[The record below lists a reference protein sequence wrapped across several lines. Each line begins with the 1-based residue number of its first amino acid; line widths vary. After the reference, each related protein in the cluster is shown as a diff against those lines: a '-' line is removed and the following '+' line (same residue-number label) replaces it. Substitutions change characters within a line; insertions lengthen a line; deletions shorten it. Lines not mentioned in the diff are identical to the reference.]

1 VQNPI
6 EWLKTALADRYTIQ
20 RELGSGGMATVYLAE
35 DLKHHRKVA
44 IKLLKPEFAAALGP
58 ERFLR
63 EIEIAAGL
71 AHPHILPLYDSGET
85 AGLLYYVMPY
95 VAGKSLRDRLNREG
109 PLPVADAVE
118 IARSVASALAYAHH
132 QDVVHRD
139 IKPEN
144 ILLESGHAV
153 VSDFGIAR
161 AITTA
166 GGARLTETGVAVGT
180 PAYMSP
186 EQAAGGRQLDGR
198 TDIYSLGC
206 VLYEMLAG
214 EPPYTGPTAQS
225 IVHQHLAAP
234 PPRVTAMRSG
244 IPPAIDHAIERA
256 LAKSPADR
264 FPTAMRF
271 AEALDTRAGPPLR
284 RFPRSWLRTA
294 VIAGLAVIVVTLGAR
309 WAWQRW
315 PSIGSGMPVG
325 DGLAPNSVAVLY
337 FDNLSRDTADAYL
350 ADGLTE
356 EITARLGQIARLV
369 VKSRNAVR
377 RYRGVAID
385 PPTAGRTLGVA
396 HLVSGSI
403 RRAGRRLRVT
413 VELVRA
419 GSGDR
424 LWGEQY
430 DRTDA
435 DVLVIEEDVA
445 RAVATAIAGRLFPAE
460 RASLAARPTQSPV
473 AYDHYLHGNYYL
485 AQRSGRVVRLAIEAF
500 EAAVRA
506 DSGFTAAVSRIG
518 YAYAIAAGWEMDVG
532 GLALDTILA
541 RGLAAVNR
549 ALRLDSASA
558 DAWLSRGYL
567 LSHQHPWTLDGVRP
581 SVQRALTLDPR
592 SAEGH
597 HVLAWYHFLLGH
609 DSAAIAE
616 YRRTLAIE
624 PERPVTY
631 WCLGLIAYR
640 ARRYAEVRRLA
651 DSVLVLDPRFAVALA
666 LRASAEAH
674 LGEFASAGADA
685 DEALRLADPGLPAA
699 AAEIARALVDRLRG
713 DTTAVRGRVEHLR
726 TDPAWARPFTARVLA
741 LSALYGFVGEPQR
754 GVAVLAEVRHR
765 PRGLSLWSFVDTPD
779 RDPLRTLPSFQR
791 LLDEIRPRETAP

>member
-424 LWGEQY
+424 LWGDQY

-445 RAVATAIAGRLFPAE
+445 RAVASAIAGRLLPAE
-460 RASLAARPTQSPV
+460 RASLATRPTQSPV

-485 AQRSGRVVRLAIEAF
+485 AQRSGRVVRLAIDAF

-518 YAYAIAAGWEMDVG
+518 YTYAIAAGWEMDVG
-532 GLALDTILA
+532 GLAVDTILD

-558 DAWLSRGYL
+558 DAWLSRAYL
-567 LSHQHPWTLDGVRP
+567 LSHWNPWTLDGVRP
-581 SVQRALTLDPR
+581 SVERALTLDPR

-609 DSAAIAE
+609 DSAATAE
-616 YRRTLAIE
+616 YRRALAIE

-640 ARRYAEVRRLA
+640 AHRYADVRRLA
-651 DSVLVLDPRFAVALA
+651 DSVLALDPRFAVAYA
-666 LRASAEAH
+666 LRASARAR
-674 LGEFASAGADA
+674 LGELAGAGADA
-685 DEALRLADPGLPAA
+685 DQALRLADPGLPAA
-699 AAEIARALVDRLRG
+699 TAEIARALVDRLRG
-713 DTTAVRGRVEHLR
+713 DSAAVRRRVEHLR
-726 TDPAWARPFTARVLA
+726 TDPAWTRPSRARVLA
-741 LSALYGFVGEPQR
+741 LSALYSFLGEPQR
-754 GVAVLAEVRHR
+754 GVDVLADVRHH

-779 RDPLRTLPSFQR
+779 RDPLRTLPSFQH
-791 LLDEIRPRETAP
+791 LLDEIRPRDTAP